1 MPVAEVAG
9 QLRVPQEGP
18 ELVGLPLRLAPRAL
32 PVQTAAGPR
41 RFHSHPSPISNR
53 ARRALGGEAADGTLG
68 GGAAAVV
75 RTVPTQSLRRILQ
88 RGMRRILQRGMLLL
102 NIRP

>member
-32 PVQTAAGPR
+32 PVQTAGGP
-41 RFHSHPSPISNR
+41 
-53 ARRALGGEAADGTLG
+53 
-68 GGAAAVV
+68 
-75 RTVPTQSLRRILQ
+75 QSLSQSPLASIEQSATGIGR
-88 RGMRRILQRGMLLL
+88 
-102 NIRP
+102 